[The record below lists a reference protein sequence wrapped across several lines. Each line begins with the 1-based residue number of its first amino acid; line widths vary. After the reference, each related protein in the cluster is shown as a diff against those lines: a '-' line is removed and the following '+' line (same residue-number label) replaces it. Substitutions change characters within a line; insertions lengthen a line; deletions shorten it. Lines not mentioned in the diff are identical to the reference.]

1 MKVALAE
8 VSVVDEIFC
17 EPTAVLSL
25 GRKLVSHDPRAL
37 RVDRCWRIV
46 YQPNGCARRLTGMN
60 VAFFDRTF
68 PELVYLHFITS
79 TYLQSNIKISKF
91 RADLSRLLLKFHAVM
106 QHHKYIDHPRH

>member
-91 RADLSRLLLKFHAVM
+91 PADLSQSSFASQISHSNAVL
-106 QHHKYIDHPRH
+106 

>member
-17 EPTAVLSL
+17 QPTAVLSL
-25 GRKLVSHDPRAL
+25 GRKLVSHDPRAHVYH

-46 YQPNGCARRLTGMN
+46 YQPNGCAGRLTVMN

-79 TYLQSNIKISKF
+79 TFKATSKSQNFVRTRAVCSSNF
-91 RADLSRLLLKFHAVM
+91 T
-106 QHHKYIDHPRH
+106 Q